1 MPYTYR
7 SLREI
12 DSFTYDYLKF
22 VLPNPIEDTSIEEI
36 NNFLN
41 TLEKNFLELDNE
53 SKEEYSMSD

>member
-22 VLPNPIEDTSIEEI
+22 VLPTPIEDTPIGEI
-36 NNFLN
+36 NYFLTQLEQNFI
-41 TLEKNFLELDNE
+41 ELDNKNEE
-53 SKEEYSMSD
+53 SYSMVD

>member
-22 VLPNPIEDTSIEEI
+22 VLPSPIEDTTIDEI
-36 NNFLN
+36 NEFLT
-41 TLEKNFLELDNE
+41 TLEKNFNELDNQT
-53 SKEEYSMSD
+53 KVEYSMID

>member
-22 VLPNPIEDTSIEEI
+22 VLPSPIEDTTIDEI
-36 NNFLN
+36 NEFLT
-41 TLEKNFLELDNE
+41 TLEKNFIELDSE
-53 SKEEYSMSD
+53 KKVAYSMTD

>member
-22 VLPNPIEDTSIEEI
+22 VLPSPIEDTTIDEI
-36 NNFLN
+36 NEFLT
-41 TLEKNFLELDNE
+41 TLEKNFIELDTE
-53 SKEEYSMSD
+53 KKVEYSMTD

>member
-22 VLPNPIEDTSIEEI
+22 VLPSPIEDTTIDEI
-36 NNFLN
+36 NEFLT
-41 TLEKNFLELDNE
+41 TLEKNFIELDSE
-53 SKEEYSMSD
+53 KKVEYSMTD

>member
-22 VLPNPIEDTSIEEI
+22 VLPDPIENTSIEEI

-41 TLEKNFLELDNE
+41 TLEKNFIELDSE
-53 SKEEYSMSD
+53 TKTEYSMSD

>member
-22 VLPNPIEDTSIEEI
+22 VLPTEIEDTTIEEI
-36 NNFLN
+36 NDFLN
-41 TLEKNFLELDNE
+41 TLEKNFIELDNE
-53 SKEEYSMSD
+53 VKTEYSMFD

>member
-36 NNFLN
+36 NNFLT
-41 TLEKNFLELDNE
+41 TLEKNFIELDNE
-53 SKEEYSMSD
+53 VKAEYSMSD

>member
-22 VLPNPIEDTSIEEI
+22 VLPSPIEGTTIDEI
-36 NNFLN
+36 NEFLT
-41 TLEKNFLELDNE
+41 TLEKNFIELDSE
-53 SKEEYSMSD
+53 KKVEYSMTD